1 MPPFTKRAIM
11 QSFIK
16 LLNEMPLDK
25 ITVKEIVGDC
35 GVNRNTFYY
44 YFKDVYMLLE
54 ECFQEKSE
62 KALKEIN
69 AGEPWQDCFIRA
81 MSFAFQNK
89 KVTYNVYNS
98 VSRDQFDRY
107 LMSVT
112 NELMY
117 KVVSYKARD
126 LSISKADV
134 EMIGK
139 FFACALSGYTL
150 AWVADG
156 MKEDPQEQLNRA
168 AELFSGCISNVL
180 LACAEQ
186 KGKKDGA
193 VNETS

>member
-1 MPPFTKRAIM
+1 M
-11 QSFIK
+11 QSFMK

-25 ITVKEIVGDC
+25 ITVKEIVDDC

-54 ECFQEKSE
+54 EFFQEESE

-89 KVTYNVYNS
+89 KATYNVYNS

-107 LMSVT
+107 LMSVA

-117 KVVSYKARD
+117 RAVSYEARD
-126 LSISKADV
+126 ISISKADV
-134 EMIGK
+134 EMISK

-150 AWVADG
+150 SWAADG
-156 MKEDPQEQLNRA
+156 MKEDPKEQLNRA
-168 AELFSGCISNVL
+168 AELFSGSIRSVL
-180 LACAEQ
+180 LANAEHEGE
-186 KGKKDGA
+186 KGGA
-193 VNETS
+193 VSGTS